1 MIGMFLL
8 KLNALAKAIP
18 WQIYGIAALLL
29 SCWLW
34 GNSRYNEGREDEA
47 AKRDAIVAAAV
58 LKAVEVER
66 AAAARHSER
75 EGERQAD
82 TQELREA
89 VNAAPVG
96 EKTKAVLDAL
106 RRD

>member
-1 MIGMFLL
+1 MFAFVNVASAFL
-8 KLNALAKAIP
+8 KRIP
-18 WQIYGIAALLL
+18 WPVYSIIGIILA
-29 SCWLW
+29 SILW

-82 TQELREA
+82 TQELREVA
-89 VNAAPVG
+89 QKAPVG
-96 EKTKAVLDAL
+96 AKTKAVLDAL
-106 RRD
+106 RSR